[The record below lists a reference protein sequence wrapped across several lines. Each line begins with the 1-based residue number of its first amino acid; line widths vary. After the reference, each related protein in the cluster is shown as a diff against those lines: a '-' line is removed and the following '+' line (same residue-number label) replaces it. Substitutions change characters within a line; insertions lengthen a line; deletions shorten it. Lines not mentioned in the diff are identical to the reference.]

1 MPIVG
6 SVNISPIFSIQLK
19 NHQFLLF
26 QGNSLFFMEEEQ
38 KKTDKSVL
46 CEVCKQQVAKYTCPA
61 CFKKTCSLE
70 CVRLHK
76 KQVSIK
82 ILELEIG

>member
-1 MPIVG
+1 
-6 SVNISPIFSIQLK
+6 
-19 NHQFLLF
+19 
-26 QGNSLFFMEEEQ
+26 MEEEQ

-82 ILELEIG
+82 IAELEIG